1 MQTRRARTVAIADD
15 SPTFVEAASRYVAAL
30 PGYAVA
36 GIAHCASE
44 APALVA
50 ACRPDLLLLDL
61 GAAPSRGVELL
72 RRVRALPSAPA
83 IVAMTLFH
91 SAGAAQAA
99 MEAGAAGLVGKDAFV
114 SGLTQ
119 ILARLFPT
127 EIAA

>member
-1 MQTRRARTVAIADD
+1 MQDRRARTIAIADD
-15 SPTFVEAASRYVAAL
+15 SATFVEAAARYLAAL

-36 GIAHCASE
+36 GTAHSA
-44 APALVA
+44 ADALALVD
-50 ACRPDLLLLDL
+50 ACAPDLLLLDL
-61 GAAPSRGVELL
+61 GAAPARGVELL
-72 RRVRALPSAPA
+72 RRIRALPGAPA

-99 MEAGAAGLVGKDAFV
+99 VEAGAAGLVGKDAFV

-119 ILARLFPT
+119 ILTRLFPA